1 MVRNKSLGL
10 CDTGSF
16 RKIIWNMQYVIFLL
30 IFYKLMK
37 TSLPKN
43 RKTFSSLYYVYFQKK
58 LAHTISK
65 AIIKI
70 IISYIKKRHQCSIY
84 FIVFVK
90 ETFDK

>member
-16 RKIIWNMQYVIFLL
+16 RKIMWNMQYVIFLL

-70 IISYIKKRHQCSIY
+70 IISYIKKEAPMFYLFYSICKGN
-84 FIVFVK
+84 F
-90 ETFDK
+90 